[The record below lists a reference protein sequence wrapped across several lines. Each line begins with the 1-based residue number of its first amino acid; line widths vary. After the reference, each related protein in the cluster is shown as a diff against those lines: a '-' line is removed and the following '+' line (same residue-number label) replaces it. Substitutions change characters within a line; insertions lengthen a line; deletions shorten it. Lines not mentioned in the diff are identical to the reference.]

1 MSVTISGTGAITGV
15 STNYSFDKKVSI
27 GGSVGI
33 GTTVLNVNGDIE
45 MHRAGGG
52 GTRAL
57 HIGDGTT
64 DGRGLIVSNYDR
76 TNADVN
82 LLGLI
87 GRWNNN
93 QVASILFQ
101 TGSDT
106 VNKKDGSIIFRTRDG
121 QAGGIP
127 TRMTLTSEGNIGI
140 GTSTPTERLV
150 VEGNVKVQNSSDA
163 SEYLTINYQG
173 LNFQNTG
180 AGSSTSSSAHILDD
194 YEEGTW
200 TPVYSGATSAGTYTY
215 TTQTGLYT
223 KIGNRVTVDFKLL
236 NITTGSAGSGNLH
249 IRGLPFTVGT
259 TDLNAQGS
267 ARFSQHDVADSTIGI
282 TLQPTQNDT
291 VCQIVLTRDNTSN
304 IVVSVSNKQTDGAD
318 IYGSVTYNVD

>member
-1 MSVTISGTGAITGV
+1 MSITISGTGAVTGV

-33 GTTVLNVNGDIE
+33 GTTVLDVNGDIK

-57 HIGDGTT
+57 NIGDGST
-64 DGRGLIVSNYDR
+64 DGRGLVVSNFDR
-76 TNADVN
+76 SNANVN

-87 GRWNNN
+87 GRWNHN

-140 GTSTPTERLV
+140 GTSTPAERLT
-150 VEGNVKVQNSSDA
+150 VEGSVKVQNSSNA

-180 AGSSTSSSAHILDD
+180 AGSSTTSSAHLLDD

-200 TPVYSGATSAGTYTY
+200 TPEIFDILGGSASATYS
-215 TTQTGLYT
+215 TQDGHYT
-223 KIGNRVTVDFKLL
+223 KIGNAVTVTGIVDLSSASGS
-236 NITTGSAGSGNLH
+236 GSAIGV
-249 IRGLPFTVGT
+249 RGLPFVSGSNVARSSGPIG
-259 TDLNAQGS
+259 NAQSFQGEY
-267 ARFSQHDVADSTIGI
+267 
-282 TLQPTQNDT
+282 PTH
-291 VCQIVLTRDNTSN
+291 VLTSNSGDAFLQLRSNDRTVASSNTDASN
-304 IVVSVSNKQTDGAD
+304 LTNSTRFDFT
-318 IYGSVTYNVD
+318 VTYFID